1 MLKCLVGEDVRELH
15 RTYSETPEGSLFL
28 HSFYNVNITILQL
41 EHCEMAKEA
50 LFAAFP
56 FYPHIMAVRDS
67 SVAFQMINDDVN
79 ETVKQVG
86 VGGRIDA

>member
-1 MLKCLVGEDVRELH
+1 MGEGGREFH
-15 RTYSETPEGSLFL
+15 RTYTETPEGALFL
-28 HSFYNVNITILQL
+28 RSFYNVNITIQQL

-56 FYPHIMAVRDS
+56 FYPHFMSVRDS

-79 ETVKQVG
+79 ETVGQVG
-86 VGGRIDA
+86 VGGERET

>member
-1 MLKCLVGEDVRELH
+1 MRELH

-86 VGGRIDA
+86 VGGRNDW